1 MLVQKVPNLVF
12 PNGLIFIIT
21 PEYRGC
27 ESMLQEV
34 LYVEPNIC
42 KSNGDEEGCYE
53 GVYENPV
60 TENPVSDLEWKVCC
74 CKGDL

>member
-1 MLVQKVPNLVF
+1 
-12 PNGLIFIIT
+12 
-21 PEYRGC
+21 
-27 ESMLQEV
+27 MLQEV
-34 LYVEPNIC
+34 LYIEPNIC